1 MRSACWSI
9 ALLAAGVAGCVV
21 PNGTARALDKETEAA
36 IAAYNQ
42 CIFDYGSR
50 ACIGFVLD
58 PRIQVFDRP
67 SDEAKPVGNVKYRP
81 PGGILLVDPASPPGT
96 PDWIRVQTLALPDRA
111 VLGWARRTQVAIM
124 TDFRRVNGCWPVAS
138 INWHQPGGG
147 DVADA
152 DMRLRFT
159 MDGEVQ
165 AERGGRRMATNYAVY
180 YARGVFRILDK
191 SNEDNDD
198 LDITGM
204 LIPEQHQVTLKLGR
218 GRSLKPPYTMVD
230 RAKLA
235 DCKQIPLVDSN
246 PLVLKK
252 NSR

>member
-1 MRSACWSI
+1 MRSAWLI
-9 ALLAAGVAGCVV
+9 ALLAVGVAGCVI

-36 IAAYNQ
+36 MAAYNQ

-50 ACIGFVLD
+50 ACIGFVVD
-58 PRIQVFDRP
+58 PGIQVLSRP
-67 SDEAKPVGNVKYRP
+67 SGEAKPVGNFKYRP
-81 PGGILLVDPASPPGT
+81 PERILLVDPASPPGN
-96 PDWIRVQTLALPDRA
+96 PEWIRARTLALPDRS
-111 VLGWARRTQVAIM
+111 VIGWVRRTQVAIA
-124 TDFRRVNGCWPVAS
+124 TDFRRVKGCWPVAS

-165 AERGGRRMATNYAVY
+165 EERAEGKRIATNYAVY
-180 YARGVFRILDK
+180 YARGVFRIWDK
-191 SNEDNDD
+191 SDEDGD
-198 LDITGM
+198 LDLIGM
-204 LIPEQHQVTLKLGR
+204 LNPEQNQVTLKLGR
-218 GRSLKPPYTMVD
+218 GRALKPPYTMVD
-230 RAKLA
+230 RARFA

-246 PLVLKK
+246 PLALKKK